1 MGRKCLFHF
10 DMERISTFSAIEK
23 ALAGRKKSFRGSY
36 VVQACT
42 DVTLLV
48 TSIFGNFFCKSHFAE
63 GLSVFSIKKV
73 ADTIR
78 IFCRVYGLFIQ

>member
-48 TSIFGNFFCKSHFAE
+48 FTY
-63 GLSVFSIKKV
+63 LSPQQSRWT
-73 ADTIR
+73 AGQN
-78 IFCRVYGLFIQ
+78 YNS

>member
-1 MGRKCLFHF
+1 LQ
-10 DMERISTFSAIEK
+10 
-23 ALAGRKKSFRGSY
+23 L
-36 VVQACT
+36 
-42 DVTLLV
+42 
-48 TSIFGNFFCKSHFAE
+48 TSIFGNFVCKSHFAE